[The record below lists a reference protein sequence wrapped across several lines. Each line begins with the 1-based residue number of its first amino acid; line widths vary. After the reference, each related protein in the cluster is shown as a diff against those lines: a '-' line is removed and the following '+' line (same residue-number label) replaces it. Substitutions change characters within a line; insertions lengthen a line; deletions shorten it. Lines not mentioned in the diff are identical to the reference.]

1 MKILYTILYMICR
14 HFHKRFSLI
23 FLVILLVKELDYGL
37 KDCLFFG
44 LQILLFVMI
53 PGYQIQKPV
62 KKDFVNQVNLL
73 IDQKLFLV
81 LLQLWLHNG
90 DKREPEFI
98 KFDMVLI
105 CAFSQNI

>member
-1 MKILYTILYMICR
+1 MKILVACEESQVVCI
-14 HFHKRFSLI
+14 
-23 FLVILLVKELDYGL
+23 EL
-37 KDCLFFG
+37 
-44 LQILLFVMI
+44 
-53 PGYQIQKPV
+53 
-62 KKDFVNQVNLL
+62 
-73 IDQKLFLV
+73 LFLV